1 MFFGGKGDKINAEER
16 EAKMERPNAWKTY
29 TKTELK
35 KLEATAKE
43 YRAFIDA
50 GKTER
55 ECVTLAIDALE
66 KAGYIDLERA
76 VSEKKTLKAGDKVYL
91 NKMGKAVLVFLIGKK
106 PLAEG
111 MNIVGAHIDS
121 PRLDLKQNPLY
132 EDADFALADT
142 HYYGGIKKYQWVARE
157 LALHGVVVKKDGTA
171 VTICIGEKDDDPVVG
186 VSDLLIHLSQE
197 QMVKKLGEAITGE
210 DLDII
215 LGGKPLKDAEKEPV
229 KAQLLQILKDSYGI
243 EEEDLISAEIEA
255 VPAGKARDF
264 GLDRSMILGYGHDD
278 RVCAF
283 TELKAMLDLKTIPNY
298 TCCGMLVDKEEIGSV
313 GATGMQSNYLE
324 NAVAEIL
331 ELKGVYSELNVRRA
345 LRNSRMLSCDVSA
358 GFDPLYAS
366 AFEKKNAAW
375 LGRGVCFN
383 KFTGSRGKSG
393 SNDANAEFMARLRNI
408 MDDNKVCWQTAEL
421 GRVDLGGGGT
431 IAYIC
436 ALYGM
441 EVIDSGVAVLSMHA
455 PMEIISKA
463 DLYEAYKAYKAFM
476 LNA

>member
-1 MFFGGKGDKINAEER
+1 
-16 EAKMERPNAWKTY
+16 MERPNAWKNY
-29 TKTELK
+29 NKSELK
-35 KLEATAKE
+35 KLEETARE
-43 YRAFIDA
+43 YRQFIDA

-55 ECVTLAIDALE
+55 ECAAYAVSVLE
-66 KAGYIDLERA
+66 KAGYLSLEKA
-76 VSEKKTLKAGDKVYL
+76 VSDGKKLRAGDKVYL
-91 NKMGKAVLVFLIGKK
+91 NKMGKAILIFIIGEK
-106 PLAEG
+106 PLSEG

-132 EDADFALADT
+132 EDGDFALADT

-157 LALHGVVVKKDGTA
+157 LALHGVAIKKDGTS
-171 VTICIGEKDDDPVVG
+171 VQFCIGEKEDDPVVG
-186 VSDLLIHLSQE
+186 ISDLLIHLSQE
-197 QMVKKLGEAITGE
+197 QMTKKLGEAFSGE

-215 LGGKPLKDAEKEPV
+215 LGGKPLKGAEKEPV

-264 GLDRSMILGYGHDD
+264 GLDRSMIMGYGHDD

-283 TELKAMLDLKTIPNY
+283 AELKAILELKTIPEY

-313 GATGMQSNYLE
+313 GATGMRSNYLE

-331 ELKGVYSELNVRRA
+331 ELEGVYSELNVRRA

-393 SNDANAEFMARLRNI
+393 SNDANAEFMAKLRRI

-463 DLYEAYKAYKAFM
+463 DLYESYKAYKAFM
-476 LNA
+476 LYA

>member
-1 MFFGGKGDKINAEER
+1 
-16 EAKMERPNAWKTY
+16 MERPNAWKSY
-29 TKTELK
+29 SKTELK
-35 KLEATAKE
+35 KLEAVSDE
-43 YRAFIDA
+43 YKTFINA

-55 ECVTLAIDALE
+55 ECAAISVAELE
-66 KAGYIDLERA
+66 KAGFTDLQKA
-76 VSEKKTLKAGDKVYL
+76 VTEKKQLKAGDKIYL
-91 NKMGKAVLVFLIGKK
+91 NRMNKAVLAFVIGKK

-132 EDADFALADT
+132 EDSDFALADT

-157 LALHGVVVKKDGTA
+157 LALHGVAVKKDGT
-171 VTICIGEKDDDPVVG
+171 VIQICIGEKDSDPVVG
-186 VSDLLIHLSQE
+186 ITDLLIHLSQE
-197 QMVKKLGEAITGE
+197 QMGKKLSEAITGE
-210 DLDII
+210 NLDII
-215 LGGKPLKDAEKEPV
+215 LAGKPLKGEEKEPV
-229 KAQLLQILKDSYGI
+229 KAQLLKILKDTYGI

-264 GLDRSMILGYGHDD
+264 GLDRSMIMGYGHDD

-283 TELKAMLDLKTIPNY
+283 AELKAILSLKEIPDF

-313 GATGMQSNYLE
+313 GATGMKSHYLE

-331 ELKGVYSELNVRRA
+331 ELQGGYSELNVRRT
-345 LRNSRMLSCDVSA
+345 LQNSRMLSCDVSA

-393 SNDANAEFMARLRNI
+393 SNDANAEFMAKLRRI
-408 MDDNKVCWQTAEL
+408 MDDNKVFWQTAEL
-421 GRVDLGGGGT
+421 GKVDLGGGGT

-441 EVIDSGVAVLSMHA
+441 EVIDSGVAVLNMHA

-463 DLYEAYKAYKAFM
+463 DLYESFKAYRAFM
-476 LNA
+476 IDA

>member
-1 MFFGGKGDKINAEER
+1 
-16 EAKMERPNAWKTY
+16 MERPNAWKSY
-29 TKTELK
+29 SKTELK
-35 KLEATAKE
+35 KLEAVSDE
-43 YRAFIDA
+43 YKTFINA

-55 ECVTLAIDALE
+55 ECAAISVAELE
-66 KAGYIDLERA
+66 KAGFTDLQKA
-76 VSEKKTLKAGDKVYL
+76 VTEKKQLKAGDKIYL
-91 NKMGKAVLVFLIGKK
+91 NRMNKAVLAFVIGKK

-132 EDADFALADT
+132 EDSDFALADT

-157 LALHGVVVKKDGTA
+157 LALHGVAVKKDGT
-171 VTICIGEKDDDPVVG
+171 VIQICIGEKDSDPVVG
-186 VSDLLIHLSQE
+186 ITDLLIHLSQE
-197 QMVKKLGEAITGE
+197 QMGKKLSEAITGE
-210 DLDII
+210 NLDII
-215 LGGKPLKDAEKEPV
+215 LAGKPLKGEEKEPV
-229 KAQLLQILKDSYGI
+229 KAQLLKILKDTYSI

-264 GLDRSMILGYGHDD
+264 GLDRSMIMGYGHDD

-283 TELKAMLDLKTIPNY
+283 AELKAILSLKEIPDF

-313 GATGMQSNYLE
+313 GATGMKSHYLE

-331 ELKGVYSELNVRRA
+331 ELQGGYSELNVRRT
-345 LRNSRMLSCDVSA
+345 LQNSRMLSCDVSA

-393 SNDANAEFMARLRNI
+393 SNDANAEFMAKLRRI
-408 MDDNKVCWQTAEL
+408 MDDNKVFWQTAEL
-421 GRVDLGGGGT
+421 GKVDLGGGGT

-441 EVIDSGVAVLSMHA
+441 EVIDSGVAVLNMHA

-463 DLYEAYKAYKAFM
+463 DLYESFKAYRAFM
-476 LNA
+476 IDA